1 MPHMLNNIRHGL
13 KIARPGVVQAVW
25 QAGIGRQLTHTIT
38 SRAVCTGT
46 ANIDTVLVG
55 VLVCFQDVDGE
66 IGDEEGFL
74 YVCSWLWKA
83 HQPLT
88 RDPLPLNCAMSFFG
102 TIMFSFPVD
111 SLSISQFPRTPC
123 SKGKFETRIS
133 LSANVPEGGS
143 QWSQSCLHKHCCSV
157 VKYSVRYSFYMFAQG
172 R

>member
-66 IGDEEGFL
+66 IRDEEGFL
-74 YVCSWLWKA
+74 YVCSRL
-83 HQPLT
+83 
-88 RDPLPLNCAMSFFG
+88 
-102 TIMFSFPVD
+102 
-111 SLSISQFPRTPC
+111 
-123 SKGKFETRIS
+123 
-133 LSANVPEGGS
+133 
-143 QWSQSCLHKHCCSV
+143 
-157 VKYSVRYSFYMFAQG
+157 
-172 R
+172 